1 MTLSSTTGAEIV
13 RLEGVT
19 KRFPGVLAND
29 RVDLSIMGGEIH
41 AIVGE
46 NGAGKS
52 TLMKILYGLYRP
64 DSGTIYLRGAKQSID
79 GPGRAVALGIGMV
92 HQHFMLIPA
101 FTVTENIILGH
112 EPSRTFLNFK
122 KVATHIGEL
131 CRKYGFSLDP
141 GAPVSSLSVGEQ
153 QRVEI
158 LKVLYRGADVL
169 ILDEPTAVLVPQ
181 EVAELFNNLR
191 ALKAAGKTIIF
202 ISHKLDEVLEIA
214 DRVSVLRQGR
224 MVGTVEAAR
233 TDKRALAEMMVGRP
247 VLFDLTKPQVTPGD
261 VLLDVSGLTVP
272 GRGTRPVVNAASFK
286 VRAGE
291 VYGIAGVE
299 GNGQTELIEA
309 VMGLRKPIAGAV
321 HLQGQAATGLTP
333 GELRRRGLAFIPED
347 RHKRGLVLPMTI
359 WENLILGFHRDPGFS
374 KPSGLN
380 LKSIM
385 SHSNEMKKR
394 FDIRLSRLE
403 NPVLALSGG
412 NQQKVILARE
422 FSHDPRVIIAS
433 QPSRGLDIGATEF
446 VHQQILK
453 AKGAG
458 KAVLLLSADL
468 EEVMSLADRIGVIY
482 NGEIVAELAADQVT
496 PQELGLYMTGGKRQT
511 REGVPA

>member
-1 MTLSSTTGAEIV
+1 LTRTTEAEIV
-13 RLEGVT
+13 KLEGIS

-29 RVDLSIMGGEIH
+29 RVDLTVQAGEIH

-64 DSGTIYLRGAKQSID
+64 DAGAIYLRGQRQSID
-79 GPGRAVALGIGMV
+79 SPGRAVALGIGMV

-101 FTVTENIILGH
+101 FTVTENVILGH
-112 EPSRTFLNFK
+112 EPSRAYLDLK
-122 KVATHIGEL
+122 RVGARVAEL
-131 CRKYGFSLDP
+131 CQRYGFSLDP
-141 GAPVSSLSVGEQ
+141 GARVATLSVGEQ

-181 EVAELFNNLR
+181 EVSELFANLR

-233 TDKRALAEMMVGRP
+233 TDKRSLAEMMVGRP
-247 VLFDLTKPQVTPGD
+247 VLFNLAKPNVTPGE
-261 VLLDVSGLTVP
+261 VLLEVDGLTVP
-272 GRGTRPVVNAASFK
+272 GRGARPVVNGVSFK

-299 GNGQTELIEA
+299 GNGQAELIEA
-309 VMGLRKPIAGAV
+309 IMGLRAASRGAV
-321 HLQGQAATGLTP
+321 RLQGQPVTGLPP

-359 WENLILGFHRDPGFS
+359 WENLILGFQREPGFS
-374 KPSGLN
+374 RPSGLHLN
-380 LKSIM
+380 AIM
-385 SHSNEMKKR
+385 SHSDQLRRR

-422 FSHDPRVIIAS
+422 LSHDPRVIIAS

-446 VHQQILK
+446 VHQQILE
-453 AKGAG
+453 AKGAR
-458 KAVLLLSADL
+458 KAVLLVSADL
-468 EEVMSLADRIGVIY
+468 EEVMSLSDRIGVIY
-482 NGEIVAELAADQVT
+482 NGEIVAELAGDQAT
-496 PQELGLYMTGGKRQT
+496 PQELGLYMTGGKGKAG
-511 REGVPA
+511 EGVPA

>member
-1 MTLSSTTGAEIV
+1 MTPSTGAEIV
-13 RLEGVT
+13 KLEGIT
-19 KRFPGVLAND
+19 KRFPGVVAND
-29 RVDLSIMGGEIH
+29 RVDLTVNAGEIH

-64 DSGTIYLRGAKQSID
+64 DAGSIYLRGTKQSID

-112 EPSRTFLNFK
+112 EPNRAILNLK
-122 KVATHIGEL
+122 QVGTHIGEL
-131 CRKYGFSLDP
+131 CRRYGFTLDP
-141 GAPVSSLSVGEQ
+141 GACVATLSVGEQ

-247 VLFDLTKPQVTPGD
+247 VLFNLAKTDVAPGD
-261 VLLDVSGLTVP
+261 VLLDVEGLTVP
-272 GRGTRPVVNAASFK
+272 GRGARPVVNAASFK

-309 VMGLRKPIAGAV
+309 IMGLRKPSGGTV
-321 HLQGQAATGLTP
+321 RLQGQPVTGLTP
-333 GELRRRGLAFIPED
+333 GELRRHGLAFIPED

-374 KPSGLN
+374 RPSGLN
-380 LKSIM
+380 LNSIM
-385 SHSNEMKKR
+385 SHANEMKKR
-394 FDIRLSRLE
+394 FDIRLSRLD

-422 FSHDPRVIIAS
+422 FSHDPKVIIAS

-446 VHQQILK
+446 VHQQILE
-453 AKGAG
+453 AQGAG
-458 KAVLLLSADL
+458 KAVLLVSADL
-468 EEVMSLADRIGVIY
+468 EEVMSLANRIGVVY

-496 PQELGLYMTGGKRQT
+496 PQELGLYMTGSKRQS

>member
-1 MTLSSTTGAEIV
+1 MTGAEIV

-29 RVDLSIMGGEIH
+29 RVDLSIQGGEIH

-101 FTVTENIILGH
+101 FTVTENIVLGH

-122 KVATHIGEL
+122 KVGTHIGEL
-131 CRKYGFSLDP
+131 CRKYGFNVDP
-141 GAPVSSLSVGEQ
+141 GALVSTLSVGEQ

-224 MVGTVEAAR
+224 MVGTVKAAR

-247 VLFDLTKPQVTPGD
+247 VLFDLAKPSVTPGD
-261 VLLDVSGLTVP
+261 VFLEVDGLTVP
-272 GRGTRPVVNAASFK
+272 GRGARPVVDAASFK
-286 VRAGE
+286 VRGGE

-299 GNGQTELIEA
+299 GNGQSELIEA
-309 VMGLRKPIAGAV
+309 VMGLRKPSAGAV
-321 HLQGQAATGLTP
+321 HLQGQPATGLTP

-380 LKSIM
+380 LKAIM

-422 FSHDPRVIIAS
+422 FSHDPMVIIAS

-446 VHQQILK
+446 VHRQILE

-468 EEVMSLADRIGVIY
+468 EEVMSLSDRIGVIY
-482 NGEIVAELAADQVT
+482 NGKIVAELAADEVT

-511 REGVPA
+511 GEGVPA